1 MRPTLLIALMPLMLS
16 LAACSRHGVR
26 DVAENRHQV
35 RVCSEYGV
43 TNPQVGALQAAKR
56 YCARSQESA
65 AIVRMD
71 DVSCPNQTAGLMTV
85 FYCR

>member
-1 MRPTLLIALMPLMLS
+1 MRPSLLLAAMPLVLI

-26 DVAENRHQV
+26 DVADNRHQV

-43 TNPQVGALQAAKR
+43 TNPQVGAIQATKKF
-56 YCARSQESA
+56 CARSQESA

-71 DVSCPNQTAGLMTV
+71 EVSCPNQTAGLMTV

>member
-1 MRPTLLIALMPLMLS
+1 MRRCLLLTALPIVLTLT
-16 LAACSRHGVR
+16 ACSRHGVR
-26 DVAENRHQV
+26 DVADNRHQV

-56 YCARSQESA
+56 FCARSQESA

-71 DVSCPNQTAGLMTV
+71 DVSCPDETAGLMTV

>member
-1 MRPTLLIALMPLMLS
+1 MRPIPYLAALPLLLS
-16 LAACSRHGVR
+16 LGACSRHGVR
-26 DVAENRHQV
+26 DVADNRHQV

-43 TNPQVGALQAAKR
+43 TNPQVGAIQATQKF
-56 YCARSQESA
+56 CARSQESA